1 MYFMLK
7 MNEVSFKKDDELADF
22 KVDNSLLRDSADLQI
37 VEMKQ
42 VYAVSSINEAVNH
55 LFVVGPLEHQ
65 EDSRN
70 KESSRIVEKR
80 KLEND
85 ASYFI

>member
-1 MYFMLK
+1 
-7 MNEVSFKKDDELADF
+7 
-22 KVDNSLLRDSADLQI
+22 
-37 VEMKQ
+37 MKQ